1 MPLSP
6 GARLGPYEIVSPL
19 GTGGMGEVYRAR
31 DTRLGREVA
40 LKVLPADLSRDVE
53 RLRRFEQEARAASA
67 LNHPNIVVVHD
78 VGQSGSISFI
88 AMERVEG
95 RSLRELMAP
104 GPLPVRR
111 ILPLATQIAEG
122 LTRAH
127 AGGIVHRDLKPE
139 NLMVSE
145 DGFVK
150 ILDFGLAKLSPPLD
164 EKLTTAPTEAVEAPR
179 TQSGMVLG
187 TVGYMSP
194 EQASGNEVDYRSD
207 QFSFGSILYEMASGR
222 RAFQGNSAAQTLAA
236 IIEDEPELVASLKP
250 DVPAPFIWVIERCL
264 AKGPAER
271 YESTRD
277 LARDLANL
285 RDRLTR
291 ASVAGIA
298 AGKPS
303 RRSTLKSAVT
313 WALAGFLVAGGVSSI
328 LVRRAARRP
337 GSKSVIRFPVAAPE
351 GTSFQS
357 GEILT
362 KTAISPDGRS
372 LALVAFE
379 GGRSRLY
386 LRPLDSV
393 TPLEVTGTEGAQSP
407 FWSPD
412 GRFISFVAEGKLKK
426 VDTVGGPPQTLCDVS
441 FEGTGSWSR
450 SGDILFAEAAPGREG
465 IHRISAE
472 GGERTR
478 VAAPDAARKERF
490 LFWPHFLPDGRHFFY
505 LTVGFQSG
513 TTHEL
518 RIGSLD
524 SKETS
529 SLGRIDSRAEY
540 APPGFLLFVRD
551 GTLLARPFEVGS
563 RRWAGE
569 ARQIVDRLHY
579 FYGPATAGFSSSQNG
594 VLAYEQGGVRSRL
607 VWLGR
612 DGREISTVA
621 SLEEVD
627 DLRLSPA
634 GERVAVSVRDPRTGT
649 SDIWIYDLSR
659 NIPTRLTSEP
669 SHESKAV
676 WAPDGSRIVFRS
688 DQSGPPDLYEMPSA
702 GGVVKSFLERPAG
715 QMPQD
720 FSSDGSVFL
729 YSQGDRTTGQDVWL
743 LPLSGARNPV
753 PLLRTRFDED
763 EPRFSPDRKWIAYD
777 SNESGGSEVYVAK
790 GDGSGERIRV
800 STDGGFS
807 PRWRRDGTEL
817 FYLAPG
823 RRVMTI
829 SVKTGAAFHAGNPVE
844 LFRVEPAIFDYDI
857 APDGHRFLVSEAA
870 TPAGPPITV
879 IVNWPRLL
887 GEKPAPAP

>member
-1 MPLSP
+1 
-6 GARLGPYEIVSPL
+6 
-19 GTGGMGEVYRAR
+19 MGEVYRAR

-40 LKVLPADLSRDVE
+40 LKVLPEDFSRDPE

-95 RSLRELMAP
+95 RSLRELIAP
-104 GPLPVRR
+104 GPLAVRT
-111 ILPLATQIAEG
+111 ILPLATQVAEG
-122 LTRAH
+122 LTWAH
-127 AGGIVHRDLKPE
+127 AAGIVHRDLKPE

-164 EKLTTAPTEAVEAPR
+164 EKQTSAPTAAMEAPR
-179 TQSGMVLG
+179 TQSGVVLG

-194 EQASGNEVDYRSD
+194 EQAAGREVDYRSD

-222 RAFQGNSAAQTLAA
+222 RAFQGDSAAQTLAA
-236 IIEDEPELVASLKP
+236 IIEEEPAPVTSLKP
-250 DVPAPFIWVIERCL
+250 DVPAPFVWVIERCL
-264 AKGPAER
+264 AKRPAER

-285 RDRLTR
+285 RDRLSR
-291 ASVAGIA
+291 ATMAGIA

-303 RRSTLKSAVT
+303 WRSTFKSAAPWV
-313 WALAGFLVAGGVSSI
+313 LAGLLLVAVISGVR
-328 LVRRAARRP
+328 VRNAARRVVSEP
-337 GSKSVIRFPVAAPE
+337 VIRFPVSMPE
-351 GTSFQS
+351 GASFQS

-362 KTAISPDGRS
+362 KTAVSPDGRS
-372 LALVAFE
+372 LALVAF
-379 GGRSRLY
+379 GGGQSRLY
-386 LRPLDSV
+386 LRSLDSL
-393 TPLEVTGTEGAQSP
+393 TPRFLPGTEGAQSP

-412 GRFISFVAEGKLKK
+412 GRFVSFVAEGKLKK
-426 VDTVGGPPQTLCDVS
+426 VDTTGGPPQTLCDVS

-450 SGDILFAEAAPGREG
+450 GGDILFAEAAPGREG
-465 IHRISAE
+465 IHRISAD

-478 VAAPDAARKERF
+478 IAAPDATRKERF
-490 LFWPHFLPDGRHFFY
+490 LFWPHFLPDGRHFLY
-505 LTVGFQSG
+505 LALGFQGG

-551 GTLLARPFEVGS
+551 GTLLARRFEVRG

-569 ARQIVDRLHY
+569 ARPLVDRLHY
-579 FYGPATAGFSSSQNG
+579 FYGPATAGFSASQSG
-594 VLAYEQGGVRSRL
+594 VLAYEHGGVPSRL

-627 DLRLSPA
+627 DLRLSPE
-634 GERVAVSVRDPRTGT
+634 GERVAVSVRDLRTGT
-649 SDIWIYDLSR
+649 SDIWVYDLSR

-688 DQSGPPDLYEMPSA
+688 DQNGPPDLYEVPSA
-702 GGVVKSFLERPAG
+702 GGVVQLFLERPAS
-715 QMPQD
+715 QMPED
-720 FSSDGSVFL
+720 FSPDGGLFL

-743 LPLSGARNPV
+743 MSLSGARNPV

-777 SNESGGSEVYVAK
+777 SNESGASEVYVAK
-790 GDGSGERIRV
+790 GDGRGGRIRV

-823 RRVMTI
+823 RRLMAT
-829 SVKTGAAFHAGNPVE
+829 SVKIGAAFQAGNPVE
-844 LFRVEPAIFDYDI
+844 LFRVEPAVLDFDV
-857 APDGHRFLVSEAA
+857 APDGHRFLVSVAA
-870 TPAGPPITV
+870 KPAGPPITV

-887 GEKPAPAP
+887 EEKPAPAP